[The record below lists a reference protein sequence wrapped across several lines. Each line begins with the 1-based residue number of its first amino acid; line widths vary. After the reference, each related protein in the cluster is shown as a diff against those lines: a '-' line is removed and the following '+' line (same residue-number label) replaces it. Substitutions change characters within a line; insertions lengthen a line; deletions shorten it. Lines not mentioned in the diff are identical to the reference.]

1 MTDRQTLI
9 AHARM
14 SGGARTLL
22 AFVARHS
29 VCALTAAEFAGWL
42 YVSER
47 TIHRAARELDALGLV
62 TATATRGRSG
72 CLRIELKPDIDAVL
86 LRLCQ
91 HIGRDDEPPAGQEY
105 TRLTDEDAAR
115 RDRARYCHA
124 TGTGPRWAR
133 ELGAAMARGE
143 A

>member
-1 MTDRQTLI
+1 MIDRQTLI

-14 SGGARTLL
+14 SGGSRALL
-22 AFVARHS
+22 SLVVDHDGVS
-29 VCALTAAEFAGWL
+29 DTACNIAIWL
-42 YVSER
+42 SLCER

-62 TATATRGRSG
+62 TATATRGSSG

-124 TGTGPRWAR
+124 TGTGPRGAR